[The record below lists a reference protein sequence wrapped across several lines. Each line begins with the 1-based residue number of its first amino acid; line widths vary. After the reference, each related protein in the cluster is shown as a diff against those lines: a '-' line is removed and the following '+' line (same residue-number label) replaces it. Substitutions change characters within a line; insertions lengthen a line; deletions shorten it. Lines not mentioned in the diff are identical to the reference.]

1 LGLIDVCY
9 LDEAGFSMTLPP
21 CRSWFPQGERLEVAY
36 EAAQGRRVNAI
47 GAHFTHGPDAGR
59 FEYQSW
65 ACLPKSRAKK
75 QRKSAEEVAAAHGL
89 GVEEVGPITSERL
102 LGFIWRVAG
111 REGDASEGWERDRAL
126 MVVLDNYSVHKSE
139 VVEAAKEELKAA
151 GVHLE
156 YLPSYS
162 PELSRIEPDWN
173 DIKQHHLPIRS
184 FEKVVEL
191 KRAVDDA
198 LARKAH
204 QLQQAY
210 AKTINLRR
218 ANT

>member
-1 LGLIDVCY
+1 MGLIDVCY

-21 CRSWFPQGERLEVAY
+21 SRSWFPQGKRLEIAY

-47 GAHFTHGPDAGR
+47 GAHFTHGPMAGC
-59 FEYQSW
+59 FEYRSW

-75 QRKSAEEVAAAHGL
+75 QRKAAEELAAAHGL
-89 GVEEVGPITSERL
+89 GVEEVGAITSERL
-102 LGFIWRVAG
+102 LAFIWQAAG
-111 REGDASEGWERDRAL
+111 REGEATERWVRERPL

-184 FEKVVEL
+184 FDRVADL
-191 KRAVDDA
+191 KHAVDEA

-204 QLQQAY
+204 QLQQAN
-210 AKTINLRR
+210 AKTTCLRR
-218 ANT
+218 ADT